1 MCWARSFK
9 RLVFLALLV
18 ALFRSPFTPIH
29 SLTHCC
35 AHSSRIGHRYVGHEA
50 REKVLEMET
59 MVREAEERRLEAVRK
74 AEAAEGKLEMFLAR
88 HTQH

>member
-1 MCWARSFK
+1 
-9 RLVFLALLV
+9 
-18 ALFRSPFTPIH
+18 
-29 SLTHCC
+29 
-35 AHSSRIGHRYVGHEA
+35 
-50 REKVLEMET
+50 MET